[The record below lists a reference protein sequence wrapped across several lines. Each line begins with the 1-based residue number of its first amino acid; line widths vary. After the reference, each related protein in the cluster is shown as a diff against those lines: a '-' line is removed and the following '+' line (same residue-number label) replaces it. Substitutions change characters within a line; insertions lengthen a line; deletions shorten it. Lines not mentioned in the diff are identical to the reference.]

1 MEAIQ
6 NYYPD
11 ELAWCYGCGRNNE
24 HGHHFQTVGEGEE
37 TITRFTPQPYHI
49 AIPGYVYG
57 GLLASL
63 MDCHGT
69 GSAALAAYRA
79 AGRQPDDDG
88 PPFRFVTADLHV
100 TYLRP
105 TPLGPELVAHG
116 RIKEVKGRKVIVEAW
131 IEVNGETTVRGE
143 IIAVQMPED
152 F

>member
-1 MEAIQ
+1 M
-6 NYYPD
+6 
-11 ELAWCYGCGRNNE
+11 LFR
-24 HGHHFQTVGEGEE
+24 
-37 TITRFTPQPYHI
+37 
-49 AIPGYVYG
+49 GYVYG

-79 AGRQPDDDG
+79 AGRQPDDGG
-88 PPFRFVTADLHV
+88 PLLRFVTADLHV

-116 RIKEVKGRKVIVEAW
+116 RIKEIKGRKVVVEAW